1 MWRAIVLF
9 VGCWILVSVQGE
21 SCLVRDYGASSV
33 VCVCNSTHC
42 DSLQPIPEEDIS
54 NRNFTQFTSSK
65 DGQRLKRTRDVFV
78 DAVVGSGIAEF
89 YLNKSQIYQDIIG
102 FGGAMTDAAAINI
115 AGFSEKTS
123 DNLMRSYFGEGGS
136 QYTIIRNPMGASDFS
151 VEYYTYDDVDGD
163 TELNEF
169 SLREEDYRYKIP
181 LLKRAKELNPREVK
195 LFTSPWS
202 APYWMKRN
210 GTTSGTSH
218 LLEENYQP
226 WANYFVKYF
235 DAYAAENVSF
245 WGVTA
250 QNEPTQGDVIPSV
263 IITMGWTAEEQRDW
277 VAQHLGPTLQQ
288 AGYGDLELMIFDDN
302 RVFLPGWADTALT
315 HWSGGWTDWNMV
327 LDTQGGPTWSPKP
340 YNAPIIANLTSDEFY
355 KQPSYYFLAHFSS
368 FIPPGSKRVG
378 LTTEDARGLEYAA
391 FLTPEGRIVVTI
403 QNKQNSSVILTIDP
417 NDPDYGVLVTEGLL
431 SILRKLK
438 SSPEKEL
445 RLLLLGLDN
454 AGKTTLLKSLASED
468 IAHVTP
474 TQGFNI
480 KSVQSEGFKLNV
492 WDIGGQRKIRPYW
505 RNYFENTDV
514 LIYVID
520 SSDRKRLDETGQE
533 LEELLSEDKLVNV
546 PLLIYANKQDLLHA
560 APAAEIAERLGLHT
574 IKDRP
579 WQIQA
584 CSATVGEGV
593 KVHLLVALL
602 QKIDCTVQFS

>member
-1 MWRAIVLF
+1 MATPVVF
-9 VGCWILVSVQGE
+9 PVSVRGE

-65 DGQRLKRTRDVFV
+65 DGQRLKRTTDVFV

-102 FGGAMTDAAAINI
+102 FGGAMTDATAINI
-115 AGFSEKTS
+115 ASFSEKTS

-169 SLREEDYRYKIP
+169 SLREEDYRYKVPAKISPIP
-181 LLKRAKELNPREVK
+181 LLKRAKELNPREVR

-226 WANYFVKYF
+226 WANYFVKYLGPYAISRLSGCFVDTRVVFLRHHRYF

-250 QNEPTQGDVIPSV
+250 QNEPTQGDIIPSV

-277 VAQHLGPTLQQ
+277 VAQHLGPTLQR

-302 RVFLPGWADTALT
+302 RVFLPGWVDTVFALSFGAFPDVHQIVDSDLGNWEKGELYGTSIIQALT

-355 KQPSYYFLAHFSS
+355 KQPTYYFLAHFSS

-391 FLTPEGRIVVTI
+391 FLTPEGRTVVTI
-403 QNKQNSSVILTIDP
+403 QNK
-417 NDPDYGVLVTEGLL
+417 
-431 SILRKLK
+431 
-438 SSPEKEL
+438 
-445 RLLLLGLDN
+445 
-454 AGKTTLLKSLASED
+454 
-468 IAHVTP
+468 
-474 TQGFNI
+474 
-480 KSVQSEGFKLNV
+480 
-492 WDIGGQRKIRPYW
+492 
-505 RNYFENTDV
+505 
-514 LIYVID
+514 
-520 SSDRKRLDETGQE
+520 
-533 LEELLSEDKLVNV
+533 
-546 PLLIYANKQDLLHA
+546 
-560 APAAEIAERLGLHT
+560 
-574 IKDRP
+574 
-579 WQIQA
+579 
-584 CSATVGEGV
+584 
-593 KVHLLVALL
+593 
-602 QKIDCTVQFS
+602 